1 MSVAVGLTV
10 EESHEVVKSLLL
22 IGTMM
27 TALIWI
33 NLTHQNIH
41 NCINNFAILGGSHD
55 GHGQEPCGV
64 HVRARADTNGLVQVY
79 KGEEC
84 MSISSNDG
92 YESSDQEWVNRS
104 LVVLGGPQ
112 CIRGLIFYP

>member
-1 MSVAVGLTV
+1 
-10 EESHEVVKSLLL
+10 
-22 IGTMM
+22 M

-33 NLTHQNIH
+33 NVTHQNIH
-41 NCINNFAILGGSHD
+41 IYINNFAILGGSHG

-64 HVRARADTNGLVQVY
+64 HVRARTDTNGLVQVY

-92 YESSDQEWVNRS
+92 YEYPSESGS
-104 LVVLGGPQ
+104 
-112 CIRGLIFYP
+112 IGLW